1 MTEYLFF
8 SIVTSVTKERNMK
21 RIIIS
26 IVIFVM
32 ISSALLIGKNIQSKP
47 EAVKIGIS
55 KLMAHPALD
64 SIEKGIK
71 DYLLEN
77 GIDADVETQNANGD
91 ISTAVSIAQL
101 FNTEKKDLVVGIA
114 TPTAQ
119 ALANTFEDIPVV
131 FATVTDPES
140 AGLSGLENVAGT
152 SDMVPVEE
160 HLKIIEEVT
169 GAERIGMIYT
179 SGEANGITLMEAMKE
194 ACEKNG
200 VELITA
206 SVSNS
211 SEVKMAAESIID
223 RVDAM
228 YEATDNT
235 VISAIAAVSE
245 VCMDNSVPL
254 FSADVTSSFDTDV
267 LIAGGFDYY
276 ASGKLTGEVIRRML
290 NGEEAKNIGTL
301 YLEDLEILVNLDV
314 ATRLGIQIPDDIM
327 QRARYVIENG
337 ETNEL

>member
-1 MTEYLFF
+1 
-8 SIVTSVTKERNMK
+8 
-21 RIIIS
+21 
-26 IVIFVM
+26 M

-101 FNTEKKDLVVGIA
+101 FDTEKKDLVVGIA

-169 GAERIGMIYT
+169 GARRIGMIYT
-179 SGEANGITLMEAMKE
+179 SGEANGITLMEAMKK

-276 ASGKLTGEVIRRML
+276 ASGKLTGEVIMRML
-290 NGEEAKNIGTL
+290 NGEEAKDIGTL

-337 ETNEL
+337 EISEP

>member
-26 IVIFVM
+26 IIIFVM

-290 NGEEAKNIGTL
+290 NGEEAKDIGTL

>member
-1 MTEYLFF
+1 MFF

-21 RIIIS
+21 RVIIS
-26 IVIFVM
+26 IVIFAM

-101 FNTEKKDLVVGIA
+101 FDTEKKDLVVGIA

-169 GAERIGMIYT
+169 GARRIGMIYT
-179 SGEANGITLMEAMKE
+179 SGEANGITLMEAMKK

-290 NGEEAKNIGTL
+290 NGEEAKDIGTL

>member
-1 MTEYLFF
+1 
-8 SIVTSVTKERNMK
+8 MK
-21 RIIIS
+21 RVIIS

-47 EAVKIGIS
+47 ETVKIGIS

-101 FNTEKKDLVVGIA
+101 FDTEKKDLVVGIA

-140 AGLSGLENVAGT
+140 AGLSDLENVAGT

-169 GAERIGMIYT
+169 GARRIGMIYT
-179 SGEANGITLMEAMKE
+179 SGEANGITLMEAMKK

-290 NGEEAKNIGTL
+290 NGEAAGDIGTL
-301 YLEDLEILVNLDV
+301 YLEDLEILVNLDA
-314 ATRLGIQIPDDIM
+314 ATRLGIQMPDDIM

>member
-1 MTEYLFF
+1 MTEHLFF

-290 NGEEAKNIGTL
+290 NGEEAKDIGTL

-314 ATRLGIQIPDDIM
+314 ATRLGIQIPDDII

>member
-290 NGEEAKNIGTL
+290 NGEEAKDIGTL
-301 YLEDLEILVNLDV
+301 YLEDLEILINLDV

>member
-1 MTEYLFF
+1 MFF

-101 FNTEKKDLVVGIA
+101 FDTEKKDLVVGIA

-290 NGEEAKNIGTL
+290 NGEEAKDIGTL

>member
-290 NGEEAKNIGTL
+290 NGEEAKDIGTL

-314 ATRLGIQIPDDIM
+314 ATRLGIQIPDDII

>member
-1 MTEYLFF
+1 
-8 SIVTSVTKERNMK
+8 
-21 RIIIS
+21 
-26 IVIFVM
+26 M

-179 SGEANGITLMEAMKE
+179 SGEANGITLMETMKE

-254 FSADVTSSFDTDV
+254 LSADVTSSFDTDV

-290 NGEEAKNIGTL
+290 NGEEAKDIGTL

>member
-101 FNTEKKDLVVGIA
+101 FDTEKKDLVVGIA

-140 AGLSGLENVAGT
+140 AGLFGLENVAGT

-290 NGEEAKNIGTL
+290 NGEEAKDIGTL
-301 YLEDLEILVNLDV
+301 YLEDLEILINLDV
-314 ATRLGIQIPDDIM
+314 ATRLGIQIPDDII

>member
-101 FNTEKKDLVVGIA
+101 FDTEKKDLVVGIA

-290 NGEEAKNIGTL
+290 NGEEAKDIGTL

-314 ATRLGIQIPDDIM
+314 ATRLGTQIPDDIM